1 MAEDDG
7 RVGSAQEQDRNEVC
21 LVGRVS
27 SEPESRELPSGDVLW
42 LFRLVVRRP
51 GAGPSGAGS
60 RQTVDVL
67 DCCAWTSRAQRTV
80 KGWHEGDH
88 VELEGAVRRR
98 FFRTGAGT
106 ASRFEIEMTRGRR
119 VRRRADAA

>member
-1 MAEDDG
+1 MAEEDG
-7 RVGSAQEQDRNEVC
+7 RDEFAQEQDRNEVC

-27 SEPESRELPSGDVLW
+27 SEPESRELPSGDALW

-51 GAGPSGAGS
+51 GAGASGSGS

-80 KGWHEGDH
+80 KGWREGDH

-119 VRRRADAA
+119 LRRRADAA